1 MNKRL
6 ATPALLWFA
15 LFVFAPILLIFRLSL
30 AERGTYGGVTWS
42 ADADNYLRLL
52 SPEIGWIVSQSLV
65 LAAVTA
71 LFCVGLGLL
80 AAWAMAAMPVSR
92 RTRWLAL
99 IALPFLT
106 NGLVRV
112 LGVKSLLGMD
122 GPVQGL
128 LRWLAIPHDPF
139 WLTANPFLVFYG
151 MVAAYLP
158 FAVLPLYGA
167 LEKFDFMLIEAA
179 QDLGAGSFQILRQ
192 VVIPNLK
199 TALGGAFALVFI
211 PCLGEYVIP
220 DLLGGAKTML
230 LGNLITEQFLRSR
243 DWPFGAAVSML
254 LILPLVAVWAARAAK
269 GRRHAK

>member
-1 MNKRL
+1 MKKRL
-6 ATPALLWFA
+6 AGPALLWFA
-15 LFVFAPILLIFRLSL
+15 FFVFLPLLLVFRLSL
-30 AERGTYGGVTWS
+30 ARRGTYGGTEWTWT
-42 ADADNYLRLL
+42 ADNYTRLL
-52 SPEIGWIVSQSLV
+52 APEIAWIVGQSVL

-71 LFCVGLGLL
+71 FLCVGLGLL
-80 AAWAMAAMPVSR
+80 AAWAMAAMPLSR

-122 GPVQGL
+122 GPVQSL
-128 LRWLAIPHDPF
+128 LRLFSIPHDPF

-151 MVAAYLP
+151 MIAAYLP

-167 LEKFDFMLIEAA
+167 LEKFDFLLVEAA
-179 QDLGAGSFQILRQ
+179 QDLGAGPFEILRG
-192 VVIPNLK
+192 VLIPNLRS
-199 TALGGAFALVFI
+199 ALGGAFALVFI

-230 LGNLITEQFLRSR
+230 IGNLITEQFLRSR
-243 DWPFGAAVSML
+243 DWPFGAAVSMI
-254 LILPLVAVWAARAAK
+254 LILPLVALWLARRGK
-269 GRRHAK
+269 HA